1 MRIIIPREC
10 KVFEGRVALSPA
22 AVGELVRA
30 GHEVCVEV
38 GAGHAAGYADDAY
51 QKAGAGLQSD
61 RHALYAEAALIVKVK
76 EPQVE
81 EWPLLHAGHR
91 LFSYLH
97 LAAAPDLLQAL
108 QQRQLTAVAFEAVQ
122 ESGRLPLLAPMSRI
136 AGELAIQWA
145 MQYLSAPMGGKGLLL
160 QAIPGCQRARV
171 LVLGGGVAGTQA
183 ALTAARLGAQVTVVE
198 KRAERWP
205 ELESLHPGITA
216 CPAQV
221 ERWQALLAQA
231 DVLVGA
237 VLDPGARA
245 PCLVDRNMV
254 RSMQAG
260 SVIVDIAI
268 DQGGCIETMRA
279 TTYADPVYCSEG
291 VLHCGVSNLPGAVP
305 RTSSE
310 ALSAALLPYVLRLAA
325 ADWRQDAVLAAAIQ
339 VADGSVVAPVLRR
352 H

>member
-1 MRIIIPREC
+1 MRIIIPRER
-10 KVFEGRVALSPA
+10 KVLEGRVALNPA
-22 AVGELVRA
+22 AVGELVSA
-30 GHEVCVEV
+30 GHEVCVEAA
-38 GAGHAAGYADDAY
+38 AGDAAGYTDAAY
-51 QKAGAGLQSD
+51 RQAGASLQQD
-61 RHALYAEAALIVKVK
+61 RQQLYAGAALVVKVK
-76 EPQVE
+76 EPQEE
-81 EWPLLHAGHR
+81 EWPWLHAGHR
-91 LFSYLH
+91 LFCYLH

-108 QQRQLTAVAFEAVQ
+108 VQRGLTAVAFEAVQ

-171 LVLGGGVAGTQA
+171 LVLGGGVAGAQA
-183 ALTAARLGAQVTVVE
+183 ALMAARLGAQVTVVE
-198 KRAERWP
+198 RRAERWP

-216 CPAQV
+216 CPAQS
-221 ERWQALLAQA
+221 ERWQPLLAHT

-245 PCLVDRNMV
+245 PRLVDRAMV

-268 DQGGCIETMRA
+268 DQGGCIETMHA
-279 TTYADPVYCSEG
+279 TTYADPVYRCEG

-325 ADWRQDAVLAAAIQ
+325 ADWRQDAALAAAIQ
-339 VADGSVVAPVLRR
+339 VSDGGIVAPVLRR
-352 H
+352 